1 MSGAILRFHMV
12 VWAVFLILIGYAV
25 YDCGGLGPQPR
36 ETRDTVW
43 VPTAF
48 TIPPATIQAD
58 NLPAQLELKRTKREL
73 SKVREENEKLRAYSD
88 SVEAQSERG
97 DSVEVRVARLD
108 TTLVDQGALK
118 IEYWYPPFNEFRNI
132 FFKSAPHDTLL
143 GVPVVTIV
151 RTETE
156 IDWVF
161 TLATDLV
168 VAILAV
174 LFVR

>member
-1 MSGAILRFHMV
+1 MTGSTLKFHLV
-12 VWAVFLILIGYAV
+12 VWAVFLALVGYAV
-25 YDCGGLGPQPR
+25 YDCGGFRPKSR

-43 VPTAF
+43 VPTAI

-97 DSVEVRVARLD
+97 DSVDVRVARLD

-132 FFKSAPHDTLL
+132 FFKSVARDTLI
-143 GVPVVTIV
+143 GVPYVTVI

-156 IDWVF
+156 INWVF

-174 LFVR
+174 LFFR